1 MNAMGVEHQ
10 ERSCRVPN
18 SALQREFLA
27 LLDAH
32 GGVLMGML
40 RRLCGNH
47 HEAEDVFQETAAR
60 SGAVLLVG
68 RRCAVPELG

>member
-1 MNAMGVEHQ
+1 MNAMGVEHH

-47 HEAEDVFQETAAR
+47 HEAEDVFQETAVRVWR
-60 SGAVLLVG
+60 SFASRPTL
-68 RRCAVPELG
+68 RSPRA